1 MHCVGVEESKGKRI
15 KREMGC
21 VGGGASGANIHT
33 MVHKKCQ
40 IFNDVEEVRNNR
52 ARKGVKLTKIRG

>member
-21 VGGGASGANIHT
+21 VGGGAFIPWCI
-33 MVHKKCQ
+33 KKCQ